1 MRRSVF
7 GYVLLLFAAAL
18 LVLEAVS
25 VLARLATF
33 AGASEAVAVSR
44 WQWGDVVRL
53 GGVVLLGVAGYRL
66 LRGPRQP
73 PTPTSPGHG

>member
-7 GYVLLLFAAAL
+7 GYLLLVLAAAL

-44 WQWGDVVRL
+44 WQWGDVLRL
-53 GGVVLLGVAGYRL
+53 GGVVLCSVAGYRL
-66 LRGPRQP
+66 LRGPREP
-73 PTPTSPGHG
+73 PKPNSPGHG

>member
-1 MRRSVF
+1 MRHSVF
-7 GYVLLLFAAAL
+7 GYLLLVLAAAL
-18 LVLEAVS
+18 LALEAVS

-33 AGASEAVAVSR
+33 AGASEVVAISR

-53 GGVVLLGVAGYRL
+53 GGAVVCGVAGYRL

-73 PTPTSPGHG
+73 PKPNSPGHG